1 VEGCLDLIRES
12 ESRGNFTYTW
22 ILRTRVDSYW
32 NAPLSV
38 DDAFPRSDAVY
49 VVPEGTA
56 FGGLNDRLGVGSR
69 NASEVA
75 LSRLSMLPR
84 LGVAGYKNL
93 NSEAAFKAQLDV
105 SRVAASERRLPF
117 CVLSDRRY
125 RFPTRGTDIP
135 VASIGSRGPLSGVKC
150 RPCRRPVACGM
161 EGRCVVELMN
171 RRWSGTEWRNGT
183 LELCDASGAWE
194 DGWEVVFDQA
204 AGEVAAA
211 QRRRVAAMGLEECK
225 TEMEALRA
233 RTQRWDAPSDD
244 EICRLGLG
252 GAAVPASQAPGPS
265 PYSSSH
271 NKQQVIK
278 QP

>member
-1 VEGCLDLIRES
+1 V
-12 ESRGNFTYTW
+12 
-22 ILRTRVDSYW
+22 
-32 NAPLSV
+32 
-38 DDAFPRSDAVY
+38 
-49 VVPEGTA
+49 
-56 FGGLNDRLGVGSR
+56 
-69 NASEVA
+69 
-75 LSRLSMLPR
+75 
-84 LGVAGYKNL
+84 
-93 NSEAAFKAQLDV
+93 
-105 SRVAASERRLPF
+105 
-117 CVLSDRRY
+117 
-125 RFPTRGTDIP
+125 IP
-135 VASIGSRGPLSGVKC
+135 VRRIKPFHPAAPGPAAAGA
-150 RPCRRPVACGM
+150 P
-161 EGRCVVELMN
+161 
-171 RRWSGTEWRNGT
+171 
-183 LELCDASGAWE
+183 SGAWE